1 MAMAAPF
8 VTATVLDTRR
18 TSRVYK
24 AHTERGR
31 ALTADPTLE
40 GENVEPNRRY
50 AVWLSGPNVA
60 AAEIA
65 RQVGYGAAVLDIE
78 HGTFD
83 LADLER
89 FIPFAKAI
97 GLEVIAKVLGP
108 ERGPIQQALDFGAD
122 VVAIPHVENVAHA
135 RQVTGFAKFPPR
147 GDRSFAGGRTSAY
160 GGFTDQWVAEQDRRT
175 RCYPMIE
182 DAGAIEEID
191 GILALDTVDGVFVGP
206 SDLSLRR
213 DRGAYARTD
222 GDFADLARIASAASN
237 AGKPWVL
244 PAWSSAEKRF
254 AVEHG
259 ADQMALVMEHG
270 ALVAGFTAA
279 HAEISELD
287 RATALN
293 GSGR

>member
-1 MAMAAPF
+1 
-8 VTATVLDTRR
+8 
-18 TSRVYK
+18 
-24 AHTERGR
+24 
-31 ALTADPTLE
+31 
-40 GENVEPNRRY
+40 VEPNRRY

-89 FIPFAKAI
+89 FIPFLRAI

-122 VVAIPHVENVAHA
+122 VVAIPHVENAAHA
-135 RQVTGFAKFPPR
+135 AVVTGFAKFPPL

-160 GGFTDQWVAEQDRRT
+160 GGFTDEWVSAQDAKT

-182 DAGAIEEID
+182 DAGAIEQID
-191 GILALDTVDGVFVGP
+191 AILALDTVDGVFIGP

-213 DRGAYARTD
+213 ERGAYTRTD
-222 GDFADLARIASAASN
+222 GDFTDLARIASAARN
-237 AGKPWVL
+237 AGKPWLL
-244 PAWSSAEKRF
+244 PAWSPEEKRF

-259 ADQMALVMEHG
+259 ADQMALTMEHG
-270 ALVAGFTAA
+270 ALLAGLSAA
-279 HAEISELD
+279 HDQMTGID
-287 RATALN
+287 RHASLT
-293 GSGR
+293 GSNA